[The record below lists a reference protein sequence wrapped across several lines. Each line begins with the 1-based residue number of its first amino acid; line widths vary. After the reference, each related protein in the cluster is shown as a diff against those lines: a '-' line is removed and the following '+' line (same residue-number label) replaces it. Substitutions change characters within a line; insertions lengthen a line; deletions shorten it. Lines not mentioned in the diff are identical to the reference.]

1 MRPALLSQDES
12 YRVTYLVPA
21 KLAILVHVEI
31 SESQSLRDGGPSIIE
46 AVPQDEVDC
55 LSMAAALTLIAAED
69 VRRMQS
75 MYAIVALNRYRFTAL
90 DTLCMECYFLYH
102 S

>member
-1 MRPALLSQDES
+1 
-12 YRVTYLVPA
+12 
-21 KLAILVHVEI
+21 
-31 SESQSLRDGGPSIIE
+31 
-46 AVPQDEVDC
+46 
-55 LSMAAALTLIAAED
+55 MAAALTLIAAED